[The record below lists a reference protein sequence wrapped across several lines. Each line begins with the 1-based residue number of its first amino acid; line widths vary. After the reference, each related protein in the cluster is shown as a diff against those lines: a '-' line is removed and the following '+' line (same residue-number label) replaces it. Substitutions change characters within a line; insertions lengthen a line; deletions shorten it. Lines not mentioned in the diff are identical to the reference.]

1 MDILLYILYIV
12 FFFFLAIK
20 PVFHGQP
27 QPVFIGELANPG
39 QRWPVWIGTDNLVE
53 QSSRVSELWTS
64 GFPRCYGDF
73 LNSLNVL

>member
-1 MDILLYILYIV
+1 MDIFISPS
-12 FFFFLAIK
+12 FFFFLASK

-27 QPVFIGELANPG
+27 QPVFIGELAN
-39 QRWPVWIGTDNLVE
+39 TDNLVE